1 MNKMKLIFL
10 GECIIIF
17 CLLIV
22 IGSLLVED
30 SGRAEEN
37 TEAYKVEDLASREEG
52 EEQEENRQETIKSK
66 EEPESMVAKSEEKA
80 IEADETKQEAHSRQV
95 SDNNGEVSKVRPLT
109 TKEVIERREKTQ
121 IVVFGDSIWN
131 AGRGEDGISEQIMEE
146 KDVIIYNCSIGGTT
160 AAVVNESTQW
170 DSWTSHSFNG
180 MMYLVNDIISEEQL
194 IPKETAYSIMKQID
208 FNEVDYILVSYGLND
223 YFSNV
228 PIYPKEYFDLTSY
241 VGALRHGI
249 HKIQEK
255 YPHIEFILTS
265 PTYCGWFE
273 GERDF
278 GLGDYVEAARGV
290 SREYGTHFIDMYH
303 ALGKSPDQKTQ
314 YLEDG
319 VHLTE
324 EGRRL
329 YARSVIDFLTASGIQ

>member
-1 MNKMKLIFL
+1 MNKMKLIFI

-17 CLLIV
+17 CLLLV
-22 IGSLLVED
+22 IGGLLVKEP
-30 SGRAEEN
+30 GLAAEGSVFSEE
-37 TEAYKVEDLASREEG
+37 TSVLEAEGEPETVLNREEG
-52 EEQEENRQETIKSK
+52 PVLSEKIVPKAGELQKLPEQKISSN
-66 EEPESMVAKSEEKA
+66 ES
-80 IEADETKQEAHSRQV
+80 SREDISPV
-95 SDNNGEVSKVRPLT
+95 TS
-109 TKEVIERREKTQ
+109 KEVIERREKTQ
-121 IVVFGDSIWN
+121 LVVFGDSIWN
-131 AGRGEDGISEQIMEE
+131 AGRGEDGISEQVMAE

-170 DSWTSHSFNG
+170 DSWTSRSFNG
-180 MMYLVNDIISEEQL
+180 MMYLVNDVISEEQL
-194 IPKETAYSIMKQID
+194 IPEETIYPIFKQID
-208 FNEVDYILVSYGLND
+208 FDEVDYILVSYGLND

-228 PIYPKEYFDLTSY
+228 PIHPKEYFDLTSF

-255 YPHIEFILTS
+255 YPHIQFILTS

-290 SREYGTHFIDMYH
+290 SQEYGTHFIDMYH
-303 ALGKSPDQKTQ
+303 ALGKSPEQKMQ

-324 EGRRL
+324 EGRYL
-329 YARSVIDFLTASGIQ
+329 YARSVIDFLEANGIE